1 MESMFQGFLCY
12 LRSTPIFQPSS
23 RIVLPWHAPNSA
35 CNVSYDHATPA
46 AQSHEKLWIGK
57 DRFSEGKRG
66 TCFGRYSSN
75 RRRMGDSTSGYVG
88 VDVSLVAAAFILSEG
103 ASLSSLGLSSSSNEQ
118 TISAGPP
125 TNTTPTS
132 TSSTDEV
139 ISETIAITAGSIS
152 QSSFTIL
159 ETLTSISHASDPT
172 FSTPPL
178 TPYATSS
185 NDTSMSLSSSVP
197 ETYTSNSVYIST
209 ASTSWTAS
217 VSSTTVVEPTSTIS
231 NSSNTRSTV
240 SSTSVGGSPTS
251 TISASEMSS
260 DSSTRSASST
270 ISSPTSSTPSSTSET
285 SILSA
290 SSTVFSSSISPLPG
304 TTVIPTSSVVAS
316 SSSNF
321 SSSGSSSSRVE
332 TSSWV
337 LSTSSS
343 ELSSSTSVPSS
354 SSAFSRPQTTVF
366 TTVVTTRVIGG
377 HTTTVGIAGTGVLG
391 TDTPRVSGF
400 ARNTGAIVGVAVS
413 ATFVLLTL
421 LLLIFFTCKRY
432 KSRRSDH
439 GSLENIL
446 AVARETSWRAPL
458 DGDESDSDSEYRGRG
473 RSTAA
478 QPHIGVTNQE
488 NGSMGYLG
496 DHLSSEAGGHGSSE
510 SANIGTAPMLPSFGG
525 QPYLPGTA
533 SNGTPE
539 MTQVRRD
546 GETSHAPDIVQT
558 SSGGSKSA
566 VSLTVVG
573 GSSSH
578 DHGTGWSSSSS
589 GHQNTR
595 VSQPTRNSFSGP
607 RPMPRQDTDRR
618 HKSTPPSAF
627 PTSPG
632 LSFDLER
639 QQEQSDKSSIKSL
652 FDRLRGGRKISNKSI
667 SLTLRSRSNSKS
679 QPQMSEGTTTSAV
692 PDVPLFSPSLLNPP
706 VPVPSS
712 AQTLLRFPR
721 GVTGRGYPEFPSPP
735 PLRHGTSTT
744 STINWPPLTLPPSPD
759 PTENSSMVEGLLHP
773 RLGKRLNGPE
783 HDSTSSLR
791 DHEDYSR
798 PISGLISNHIRST
811 TTFDTTLG
819 SEDGAHIGV
828 AS

>member
-1 MESMFQGFLCY
+1 MPELTQ
-12 LRSTPIFQPSS
+12 
-23 RIVLPWHAPNSA
+23 
-35 CNVSYDHATPA
+35 VSVPPA
-46 AQSHEKLWIGK
+46 
-57 DRFSEGKRG
+57 
-66 TCFGRYSSN
+66 
-75 RRRMGDSTSGYVG
+75 
-88 VDVSLVAAAFILSEG
+88 
-103 ASLSSLGLSSSSNEQ
+103 
-118 TISAGPP
+118 
-125 TNTTPTS
+125 TPTS

-139 ISETIAITAGSIS
+139 ISETIAITADSIS

-159 ETLTSISHASDPT
+159 ETLISISYASDST

-185 NDTSMSLSSSVP
+185 SDTSMSLSSSVP

-231 NSSNTRSTV
+231 NSSSTRSTV

-304 TTVIPTSSVVAS
+304 TTVISTSSVVAS

-321 SSSGSSSSRVE
+321 SSSASSSNRVE
-332 TSSWV
+332 TSSRV
-337 LSTSSS
+337 SSTSSS
-343 ELSSSTSVPSS
+343 ELSSTSVLSS
-354 SSAFSRPQTTVF
+354 SSVFSRPQTTIF
-366 TTVVTTRVIGG
+366 TTVVTTLVLGG

-413 ATFVLLTL
+413 AAFVLLAL

-446 AVARETSWRAPL
+446 AVAREISWRAPL
-458 DGDESDSDSEYRGRG
+458 DGDGSDSDSEYRGRG

-573 GSSSH
+573 SSSSH

-667 SLTLRSRSNSKS
+667 SSTLRSRSNSKS
-679 QPQMSEGTTTSAV
+679 QPQMSEGGTTTSAV

-712 AQTLLRFPR
+712 AQTLLHFPR

-744 STINWPPLTLPPSPD
+744 STIHWPPLTLPPSPD

-798 PISGLISNHIRST
+798 PISGLISNPIRST